1 MQRVLPFPAAAAVLL
16 GVAAETRAQICYDND
31 HQCFTFAPE
40 PEEIGAIETGLALRS
55 QKLTISGDIR
65 LRLRAAESRRRYPY
79 NGADQQAT
87 RARARLIFQATE
99 NAKAFVEFNFSETWA
114 GSASYSDAE
123 VGENFDGVSQAYVE
137 VDDMLGVGDKWRVGR
152 SEYILGNGLILGSC
166 DYLQLPSTFTGAWV
180 SKNFFGHDLEVFG
193 FDDYGPLQFQSAN
206 PGAGG
211 MRFFGGTANIA
222 IVEDSVLEAIKP
234 FVLVGSR
241 DGDRP
246 SKDIWY
252 GVGLAGKLPG
262 EFAWSADWAQRAVDQ
277 ASDINAYNARI
288 ERPLDLFGGV
298 LSGASYTYTSSEGA
312 MHVNPADFNSAGLL
326 HQYAGAWRSDLQT
339 NQLGLNFDPGQE
351 IDLDLNL
358 LTLDRRGT
366 AAQLG
371 DFEADVVIGKKLK
384 SGVHLS
390 GGYGIDNDRRQV
402 GFLQMS
408 LFF

>member
-1 MQRVLPFPAAAAVLL
+1 MQRVLPLPAVAAALFGLV
-16 GVAAETRAQICYDND
+16 AETSAQICYDNN
-31 HQCFTFAPE
+31 HQCFTFAPT
-40 PEEIGAIETGLALRS
+40 PDDVGVIDTGLDLRS
-55 QKLTISGDIR
+55 QKLTVNGDIR
-65 LRLRAAESRRRYPY
+65 LRLRAAESRRGYPY

-99 NAKAFVEFNFSETWA
+99 NAKVFVEFNFSETWA

-123 VGENFDGVSQAYVE
+123 VGENFDGVSQAYVQ

-152 SEYILGNGLILGSC
+152 SEYILANGLILGSC

-180 SKNFFGHDLEVFG
+180 SKNFFGHDLEVFA

-211 MRFFGGTANIA
+211 MRFFGGTSSINIS
-222 IVEDSVLEAIKP
+222 EDGVLAAVKP

-246 SKDIWY
+246 TKDIWY
-252 GVGLAGKLPG
+252 GVGLEGKAPCD
-262 EFAWSADWAQRAVDQ
+262 FAWSADWAQRAVDMG
-277 ASDINAYNARI
+277 SDVNAYKARV
-288 ERPLDLFGGV
+288 ERAFDLFGGIF
-298 LSGASYTYTSSEGA
+298 SGASYTYTSSEGA

-326 HQYAGAWRSDLQT
+326 HQYGGAWRSDLQT
-339 NQLGLNFDPGQE
+339 NQLGLNFDPGQD

-358 LTLDRRGT
+358 LTLDRRGNAT
-366 AAQLG
+366 QLG